1 MMVPRSAALIPI
13 AFALLSAA
21 PVKEGPAADMLKRI
35 GALDGRWEGH
45 LAWSG
50 ARTGTG
56 DIAATYTVARFKNS
70 VTENL
75 MMDGKPYMT
84 SVYHLDGP
92 DLRVTHFC
100 VESQPRLKADRVDA
114 AGGTAHFGIVDVT
127 NAGAKSGYVEEISL
141 TNPDSNSLRIEFVFK
156 GNGPRSV
163 ETIDLKRVA

>member
-1 MMVPRSAALIPI
+1 MRRAIAVVPL
-13 AFALLSAA
+13 AFLLLSAA
-21 PVKEGPAADMLKRI
+21 PLKESPAADMLKKI
-35 GALDGRWEGH
+35 GSLEGRWEGH

-50 ARTGTG
+50 ARQGTG
-56 DIAATYTVARFKNS
+56 DIAANYTLAKFRNS

-100 VESQPRLKADRVDA
+100 VESQPRLKADQVDA
-114 AGGTAHFGIVDVT
+114 AAGTAHFGLVDVT
-127 NAGAKSGYVEEISL
+127 NAGPKSGYVEEISIA
-141 TNPDSNSLRIEFVFK
+141 TPDPNSLRIAFVFK

>member
-1 MMVPRSAALIPI
+1 MRFTSSLLLPLALFIV
-13 AFALLSAA
+13 SAA
-21 PVKEGPAADMLKRI
+21 PVKESPAADMLKRI
-35 GALDGRWEGH
+35 GALEGRWEGH

-50 ARTGTG
+50 ARQGTG
-56 DIAATYTVARFKNS
+56 DIAATYTLAKFKNS

-75 MMDGKPYMT
+75 MMDGTPYMT
-84 SVYHLDGP
+84 SVYHLDGA

-114 AGGTAHFGIVDVT
+114 SAGIAHFGIVDVT
-127 NAGAKSGYVEEISL
+127 NAGPKSGYVEEISL
-141 TNPDSNSLRIEFVFK
+141 ANPDPQTLRIEFVFK